1 MGKNVFD
8 ELEAM
13 SGMDS
18 GEAPEESAEQQ
29 AGQALAPEAEQGQ
42 GEQHQGD
49 DTQRQ
54 LQEERA
60 RRLEAEK
67 ARDDLIR
74 QALAGMSGQQGQQG
88 QQQEAGGSDKMAEV
102 LENLDE
108 DVAQAV
114 TQLVQS
120 ENKKFVEQFMQQYGP
135 VLEGVTRDQSIKEID
150 QRVEGFSNELMDEV
164 EKEYQGLSDAEK
176 QEYGASRAGIEALAL
191 RVKLRKMQ
199 EQGAQ
204 KPGASGSLPSMAQ
217 TTPGSRQFSQ
227 ARGGE
232 DRGFDP
238 WSQSDEDFQV
248 LLEKI
253 QNGEVR

>member
-13 SGMDS
+13 SGLDS

-29 AGQALAPEAEQGQ
+29 DGHAEPEGAEHGRP
-42 GEQHQGD
+42 EQQQGD

-67 ARDDLIR
+67 ARDELIR
-74 QALAGMSGQQGQQG
+74 QALAGMGGQQG
-88 QQQEAGGSDKMAEV
+88 QQQEAGGSDRMAEV
-102 LENLDE
+102 LGNLDE

-114 TQLVQS
+114 THLVQT

-150 QRVEGFSNELMDEV
+150 QRVEGFSSELMDEV

-199 EQGAQ
+199 EGAGSDP
-204 KPGASGSLPSMAQ
+204 KTSGALPSMAQ

-238 WSQSDEDFQV
+238 WSQSDEDFQK